1 MALVYIVEDDE
12 NIAEL
17 IRASIATIGH
27 GARIIECASKLFE
40 VLAQQKPDL
49 ILLDI
54 MLPEVSGLEIMKM
67 LKDHEQTNSIPVI
80 FLTAKGSEIDKVT
93 GLELGAE
100 DYITKPFGVLELLAR
115 IKTALR
121 RNTTTQQVSKVGDL
135 VINFSSREV
144 TKDGEPIHLT
154 YKEFELLDFLYHNSG
169 IVISRDKLLEAVWG
183 FEFEGDSTRTVDM
196 HVRTL
201 RQKLG
206 DNADDPKYIATVRG
220 YGYKFLRA

>member
-17 IRASIATIGH
+17 IRASISTIGH
-27 GARIIECASKLFE
+27 EARIMECASLLFDA
-40 VLAQQKPDL
+40 LTHQKPDL

-54 MLPEVSGLEIMKM
+54 MLPEVSGLEIIKR
-67 LKDHEQTNSIPVI
+67 LKEHVQTNTIPVI
-80 FLTAKGSEIDKVT
+80 FLTAKGNEVDKVM

-121 RNTTTQQVSKVGDL
+121 RNTTAKQVSKVRDL

-144 TKDGEPIHLT
+144 TKNGEPIHLT
-154 YKEFELLDFLYHNSG
+154 FKEFELLDYLYHNSG
-169 IVISRDKLLEAVWG
+169 IVINRDKLLETVWG
-183 FEFEGDSTRTVDM
+183 FDYEGDSTRTVDM
-196 HVRTL
+196 HIRTL

-220 YGYKFLRA
+220 YGYKFLCE